1 MDWLLGRKPVP
12 LGDGSIQPALSAA
25 DEAAAVARYQALPRI
40 PVSAKDDDLLYQ
52 LRVYG
57 DNERRIDVPGARVHP
72 DGFTSTYGA
81 LGDAKHVGP
90 GTSSKFYEPP
100 PGSGLE
106 AIAAEVMDKRL
117 TRLAEA
123 AEQLGG
129 TGVIEYV
136 TNTQLAAQFLESRMI
151 ALGLR
156 GYVRIVP

>member
-1 MDWLLGRKPVP
+1 M
-12 LGDGSIQPALSAA
+12 
-25 DEAAAVARYQALPRI
+25 ARYDALPRI

-57 DNERRIDVPGARVHP
+57 DNERRIELPDGRGSHP
-72 DGFTSTYGA
+72 DGFTPTYGA
-81 LGDAKHVGP
+81 LGDAKHVGS
-90 GTSSKFYEPP
+90 GATSKFYEPP

-106 AIAAEVMDKRL
+106 AIAARKIDRRL
-117 TRLAEA
+117 VALAQA
-123 AEQLGG
+123 ADRFGG

-136 TNTQLAAQFLESRMI
+136 TNTRAAAQFFESRMS